1 MHRSLR
7 HPFSLHSSRIGHC
20 FRCFG
25 GSNWSRHVP
34 SISKSHFWPGQSS
47 QGRILLWI
55 TMGYYEMPS
64 WIHTNY

>member
-1 MHRSLR
+1 MRRSLC

-34 SISKSHFWPGQSS
+34 SISRSHFAVEHSP
-47 QGRILLWI
+47 RKDFA
-55 TMGYYEMPS
+55 MDYYGLDP
-64 WIHTNY
+64 HKL